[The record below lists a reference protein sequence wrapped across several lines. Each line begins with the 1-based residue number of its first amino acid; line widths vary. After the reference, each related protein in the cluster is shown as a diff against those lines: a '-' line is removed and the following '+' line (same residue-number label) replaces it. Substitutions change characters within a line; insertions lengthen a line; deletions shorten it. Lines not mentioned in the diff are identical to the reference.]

1 MVGSGF
7 NAKFHLLGFVGVRD
21 ADVLGVW
28 SPNQNN
34 AAETAGIAMK
44 LGVGEAK
51 AYPSIAAMVEDPA
64 IDALWL
70 SGPNFARI
78 ENVEEIVSTIERGK
92 GSLLGIACEKPLARN
107 VSEAKRV
114 LELVNRVGLPHGYLE
129 NQVFAPPV
137 EVGRTLLWARGAKL
151 TGRPYLARAAEEHSG
166 PHAPWFWQGKL
177 QGGGVLNDMMCHSSL
192 LVQHLLTDPTKP
204 RSLKPK
210 RVTGHIASLKWSRPA
225 YVKKLSGMMGSEVN
239 YDKTPSEDFAS
250 VLIEFESEDGHKVLG
265 EATTSWSF
273 VGAGLRLSA
282 ELLGPEYSL
291 QWNSLDSGLKLFFSR
306 EVQGKAGED
315 LVEKQNAE
323 VGLMPVVANEAVAY
337 GYEAE
342 DRHFVQC
349 FLNKE
354 KPSLTFDDGFQVVQV
369 LMTAYMSAEQG
380 KTLEFPPAGID
391 SFLPAVAK
399 GTWKRSEEHTSELQ
413 SLTNLVC
420 RLLLEKKKKNTI
432 RRQPR
437 GRNSSGQ
444 STRPTQS

>member
-34 AAETAGIAMK
+34 AAETAGVAMK

-51 AYPSIAAMVEDPA
+51 VYPSIAAMVEDPA

-78 ENVEEIVSTIERGK
+78 ENVEEITSTIARGK
-92 GSLLGIACEKPLARN
+92 GALLGIACEKPLARN
-107 VSEAKRV
+107 VSEAKNV
-114 LELVNRVGLPHGYLE
+114 LDLVNKVGLPHGYLE
-129 NQVFAPPV
+129 NQVFSPQV
-137 EVGRTLLWARGAKL
+137 EVGRNLLWARGAKL

-166 PHAPWFWQGKL
+166 PHAPWFWQGAL

-192 LVQHLLTDPTKP
+192 LVQHLLTDPNKA
-204 RSLKPK
+204 RSSVRPS
-210 RVTGHIASLKWSRPA
+210 RITAHIASLKWSRPA
-225 YVKKLSGMMGSEVN
+225 YSKKLSAMMGKDVN
-239 YDKTPSEDFAS
+239 YDKAPSEDFAS
-250 VLIEFESEDGHKVLG
+250 VVIEFETDDGHKVLG

-291 QWNSLDSGLKLFFSR
+291 SWNSLDTGLKLFFSR

-323 VGLMPVVANEAVAY
+323 IGQMPVVAGEAGAY

-342 DRHFVQC
+342 DRHFVHC
-349 FLNKE
+349 FLNKQ
-354 KPSLTFDDGFQVVQV
+354 KPSLTFDDGLQVVKV

-380 KTLEFPPAGID
+380 RTLDFPPPGVD
-391 SFLPAVAK
+391 TFVPAVAK
-399 GTWKRSEEHTSELQ
+399 GTW
-413 SLTNLVC
+413 
-420 RLLLEKKKKNTI
+420 
-432 RRQPR
+432 QP
-437 GRNSSGQ
+437 
-444 STRPTQS
+444 